1 MREEAGFW
9 VTVAL
14 VAVVAVVLFKIVA
27 LHAGD
32 RIPGLSQLG
41 AFI

>member
-9 VTVAL
+9 VTVGL
-14 VAVVAVVLFKIVA
+14 VAVVAVVLFKIAA
-27 LHAGD
+27 LRFGD
-32 RIPGLSQLG
+32 KVPGLGELG

>member
-9 VTVAL
+9 LTVAL
-14 VAVVAVVLFKIVA
+14 VAVVGVVLFKIAA
-27 LHAGD
+27 LRVGD
-32 RIPGLSQLG
+32 RFPALAELG